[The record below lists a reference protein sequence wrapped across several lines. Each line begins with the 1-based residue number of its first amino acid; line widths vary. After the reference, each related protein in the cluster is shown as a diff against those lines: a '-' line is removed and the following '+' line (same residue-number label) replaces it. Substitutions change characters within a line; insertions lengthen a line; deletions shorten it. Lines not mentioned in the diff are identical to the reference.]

1 MSLMV
6 AMRVDDVVRMMDN
19 DVVDIV
25 VYFGVV
31 FFVAGLYWFGRTL
44 IILWQLLFRMT
55 YKAKV
60 EALCLMP
67 RSLPTLAISAG
78 FKW

>member
-1 MSLMV
+1 MTAIV
-6 AMRVDDVVRMMDN
+6 VDTVVRMMDN

-44 IILWQLLFRMT
+44 IILWQLLFRMI

-60 EALCLMP
+60 EALCLP
-67 RSLPTLAISAG
+67 RLLALLPTLAIFGG
-78 FKW
+78 FK

>member
-1 MSLMV
+1 MTAIV
-6 AMRVDDVVRMMDN
+6 VDAVVRMMDN
-19 DVVDIV
+19 DVVDIM

-44 IILWQLLFRMT
+44 IILWQLLFRMI

-60 EALCLMP
+60 EALCLHQLLAL
-67 RSLPTLAISAG
+67 LPTLAIFGG
-78 FKW
+78 FK

>member
-1 MSLMV
+1 MV
-6 AMRVDDVVRMMDN
+6 AVRVDMMVRMMLN
-19 DVVDIV
+19 AVVDIMCS
-25 VYFGVV
+25 FGVV

-44 IILWQLLFRMT
+44 IILWQLLYRMI

-67 RSLPTLAISAG
+67 RLPRTLVIFGG
-78 FKW
+78 FKL